1 MNRLR
6 IAALGLSLGLSLASN
21 PANAQDGEPAAEAVD
36 AQVGV
41 ISQDAELRIGIN
53 ARELYSDATFD
64 AIMDLVENSRSYQEQ
79 AGHLAAWGFDPRADV
94 HEFVFAV
101 DRFGAADAEFVMV
114 ASGDLSADEMT
125 RRLNEQEGLTANEGP
140 LGRQWT
146 DARGTSFV
154 VTDRVAISG
163 VGDMLAHTP
172 LATHGTGELD
182 EAAVLAGGANASDG
196 APSTV
201 WLQLQVSDAVRA
213 QHPALQSLRS
223 LLAMLEVD
231 ATPALRIR
239 AELVDAADAEQAAA
253 ELRHLFTVLGD
264 VPEVEALHI
273 EGLVRDAVV
282 EVDGTHLRMDTEID
296 TATWSRFSRM
306 LSDLVEEEL
315 R

>member
-154 VTDRVAISG
+154 VTDRVAIAG
-163 VGDMLAHTP
+163 VGDMLAHTQQ
-172 LATHGTGELD
+172 
-182 EAAVLAGGANASDG
+182 AVLAGGANASDG